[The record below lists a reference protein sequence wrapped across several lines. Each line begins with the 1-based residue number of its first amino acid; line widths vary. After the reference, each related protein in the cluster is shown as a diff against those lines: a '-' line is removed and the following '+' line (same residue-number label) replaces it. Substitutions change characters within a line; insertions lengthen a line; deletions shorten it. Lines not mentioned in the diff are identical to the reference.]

1 MVDTAHKFIVLQLF
15 FLFFFF
21 FFFVGYATA
30 PNIEPMATNGN
41 GVHVPHP
48 GPPAATIQTDV
59 VIIGAGP
66 AGASLACF
74 LGSHGIKGL
83 IVATTSTTADT
94 PRAHITNMAA
104 LGKLRVLV

>member
-1 MVDTAHKFIVLQLF
+1 
-15 FLFFFF
+15 
-21 FFFVGYATA
+21 
-30 PNIEPMATNGN
+30 MATNGN

-104 LGKLRVLV
+104 LGKLQGPGLADSVVGDEIITPFCFYTKKS